1 MNKNFTF
8 LIRGVRKRKAFC
20 LILTCFLIAGT
31 IQAQVPKTDP
41 VLPKKDAVVLYTI
54 SGTVS
59 GDGVTIPGATVRNK
73 KSNLAVITDQNG
85 VYKIGVTAPTD
96 ILTFSYLG
104 YQNVDRVVGTLRQL
118 NVTLVSATNELKDVV
133 VVGYGSARKRDIT
146 GAIVSVTAED
156 IEKRTPTNV
165 YEALQ
170 GLAPGVQVTSG
181 SGQPGE
187 SASVVIRGTSTMN
200 NDGIGP
206 LWVVDGVP
214 TTNVD
219 AINPYDI
226 ASMEILKDA
235 ASAAIYGS
243 RSANGVIIITTKKG
257 SAKAPVIEVR
267 YLHSINELTHT
278 MPQINT
284 PQYRS
289 MQKDLSRYIQGEGK
303 LLVPAAVQNVL
314 ASQMAD
320 SLNFLLNADN
330 DYQDIAFNPAHKNQ
344 LDMSVGGGSDKLKY
358 FIGGGYLG
366 EKGIITNTS
375 YDRITSR
382 VNADYI
388 PNDRLTLGSRFN
400 VSYGK
405 KKGIDEGGF
414 LNSLLARKP
423 NLSLYYPDNSIIGTL
438 WGNSPLALNLQ
449 TNFSD
454 IYNASFYQM
463 AEYKI
468 TKDLKFTTNI
478 NGVLGLNRYNFM
490 RPTLLSDGYLNNFG
504 SHTST
509 MNWNWLNEN
518 YLNYSK
524 SINNVHNFGG
534 LLGVS
539 AQGWRTEIDG
549 YSGRNSATDA
559 IYTQNAFAA
568 NFDLTRTGTTASAHT
583 LASLFSRFTYNYKS
597 RYLFTA
603 NIRADGSSRFAKDKK
618 VGYFPSASAAWRFS
632 DESFMQWTKKLTIT
646 DAKLRISYGVT
657 GNESIGDY
665 ESILSYGTGGIY
677 DGVAGVTAAR
687 IAVDNLGWEQTAQS
701 NLGLDIAFADNRFQ
715 LTVDVY
721 NKSTSNLLAAY
732 EIPKEW
738 GFNTVRKNIGSIV
751 NKGLEIGLVGDVA
764 KTKNTTINLGVN
776 FSFNRNKINEIAGGI
791 PYLFNDTWWIS
802 EGKPIGD
809 FYGYR
814 YQGIFAYDQ
823 SNAFSSNWEQLT
835 PVFQTDAT
843 GQMLKDANGKY
854 VLANYTLGGANYTGT
869 VNQKKLADGT
879 PFRGGDVNWENG
891 DRDANG
897 IITDKDRMVLGNAQP
912 DFTGGFNFNIR
923 HKGITLFVAS
933 YFSIGGEI
941 YNAAKYNLVQ
951 GSMNGLSTVPSFDFQ
966 KNFWIQ
972 QGDLVEYARPY
983 SDRFQN
989 ARNVSSFYME
999 DASYLK
1005 IRNVRLSYL
1014 LPAKWTSK
1022 AKIRGVNI
1030 YGYVNNAFTFTGYS
1044 GYDPEFSSYSALG
1057 IGMDINRYPRK
1068 REFGLG
1074 LNVNF

>member
-8 LIRGVRKRKAFC
+8 LLRDVGKRIALC
-20 LILTCFLIAGT
+20 LTLGCCTLSGNL
-31 IQAQVPKTDP
+31 QAQNVAQKNTP
-41 VLPKKDAVVLYTI
+41 VKKDAVTAATVT
-54 SGTVS
+54 GTVY
-59 GDGVTIPGATVRNK
+59 GDGVSIPGVTVKNK
-73 KSNLAVITDQNG
+73 NTNVTVITDKDG
-85 VYKIGVTAPTD
+85 VFRIAIAAPTD
-96 ILTFSYLG
+96 ILSFSYLG
-104 YQNVDRVVGTLRQL
+104 YQNAERVAGNGSRISITLL
-118 NVTLVSATNELKDVV
+118 STSNELKDVV
-133 VVGYGSARKRDIT
+133 VVGYGTAKKRDIT

-165 YEALQ
+165 FEALQ
-170 GLAPGVQVTSG
+170 GQAPGVQVTTG

-257 SAKAPVIEVR
+257 SSRAPVIELR

-278 MPQINT
+278 VPQLNT
-284 PQYRS
+284 AQYRD
-289 MQKDLSRYIQGEGK
+289 MQKGLSRYIQGEGK

-314 ASQMAD
+314 AAQMAD

-344 LDMSVGGGSDKLKY
+344 IDASIGGGSEKLKY

-375 YDRITSR
+375 YDRITTR

-388 PNDRLTLGSRFN
+388 PNARLTLGTRFN

-414 LNSLLARKP
+414 LNSLLSRKP

-438 WGNSPLALNLQ
+438 WGSSPLALNLQ

-468 TKDLKFTTNI
+468 TKDLKFTTNV
-478 NGVLGLNRYNFM
+478 NGVLGLVRYNFM

-524 SINNVHNFGG
+524 SINNVHNFTA

-539 AQGWRTEIDG
+539 AQSWRTEIDG

-568 NFDLTRTGTTASAHT
+568 NFDLTKTGTTASAHT
-583 LASLFSRFTYNYKS
+583 LASLFSRVTYNYKS

-603 NIRADGSSRFAKDKK
+603 NMRADGSSRFAKDKRI
-618 VGYFPSASAAWRFS
+618 GYFPSASAAWRFS
-632 DESFMQWTKKLTIT
+632 DEAFMQWTKKLKID
-646 DAKLRISYGVT
+646 DAKLRVSYGVT

-665 ESILSYGTGGIY
+665 ESILSYGIGGIY

-701 NLGLDIAFADNRFQ
+701 NVGLDVSFAKSRFQ
-715 LTVDVY
+715 LTVDLY
-721 NKSTSNLLAAY
+721 NKVTTNLLAAY

-738 GFNTVRKNIGSIV
+738 GFNTVRKNIGSIT
-751 NKGLEIGLVGDVA
+751 NKGLEIGLTGDLI
-764 KTKNTTINLGVN
+764 KTKNTTVNLGAN
-776 FSFNRNKINEIAGGI
+776 ISFNSNRIKEIAGGI

-802 EGKPIGD
+802 QGQPIGD
-809 FYGYR
+809 FYGYKA
-814 YQGIFAYDQ
+814 QGIFAYDQ

-835 PVFQTDAT
+835 PVFQMDAA
-843 GQMLKDANGKY
+843 GQMIKDANGKF
-854 VLANYTLGGANYTGT
+854 LLSNYTLGGAPYAGQ
-869 VNQKKLADGT
+869 VNQKKLPDGT
-879 PFRGGDVNWENG
+879 PFRGGDMNWENG
-891 DRDANG
+891 DGDANG

-923 HKGITLFVAS
+923 HKSWSLFVAS

-966 KNFWIQ
+966 HNFWIQ
-972 QGDLVEYARPY
+972 QGDMVDYARPY

-989 ARNVSSFYME
+989 ARAVSSYYLE

-1005 IRNVRLSYL
+1005 IRNIRLSYL
-1014 LPAKWTSK
+1014 LPAKWVSK
-1022 AKIRGVNI
+1022 IKLRGINL